1 MFKIK
6 YTPENIIALIGII
19 LIQFALI
26 PSHINGHFPDISLPL
41 LIFAGLLCYLYKAII
56 DKDPIYI
63 LSNAIGLTLNGLMII
78 RILMGGWDEL
88 ITSRYNL
95 ITLGYIGAPIFARYL
110 PPYIIHNFL
119 SMSTIL
125 LLFSNNS

>member
-1 MFKIK
+1 MMKHQTIRRRKMIKIK

-41 LIFAGLLCYLYKAII
+41 LIFAGLICYLYKAII

-78 RILMGGWDEL
+78 RILMGG
-88 ITSRYNL
+88 
-95 ITLGYIGAPIFARYL
+95 
-110 PPYIIHNFL
+110 
-119 SMSTIL
+119 
-125 LLFSNNS
+125 